1 MARSLGRGGG
11 PRRPRRLNVG
21 CWNMRTLVESDGS
34 IATGVA
40 RRGGRGVAIDRKAS
54 LMVQE
59 LRKFGM
65 SVVCISETK
74 WFGSAVYDIDGY
86 LILHSG
92 RPVPGEGVKVERN
105 EGMAIVLDPCM
116 VKNWKDGGEVW
127 EPVSSRVVSARLK
140 LSDGLEGRVSGK
152 KCPVYCSVVSVYT
165 PTHRASQ
172 EDKDYFFDDLQR
184 VLDGI
189 SADDV
194 LLIMGDLN
202 ARVGA
207 EDDGG
212 AWDGVCG
219 RHGVGC
225 RNESGEALLS
235 WCALNGLVVMNTMF
249 EKKKIHKYTWQHPAS
264 KQWHCIDYVIMRQR
278 QRGLC
283 CDVSVL
289 RVADCWTDHKL
300 LRAQLRVG
308 CRVVKKASAVTRRRF
323 AVGALQ
329 DEMMRKAFVEK
340 VCGTVES
347 CWDDGLSGAGMW
359 EVIRDGMVSAAESV
373 LGWETRKVHSH

>member
-1 MARSLGRGGG
+1 MARSLGHGGG
-11 PRRPRRLNVG
+11 TQEAVG

-40 RRGGRGVAIDRKAS
+40 RRGGRGVAIDRKAL

-59 LRKFGM
+59 LRKFWM

-92 RPVPGEGVKVERN
+92 RRVPGKGVKVERN
-105 EGMAIVLDPCM
+105 EGVAIVLDPCM
-116 VKNWKDGGEVW
+116 VKNWKDGGKVW

-152 KCPVYCSVVSVYT
+152 KCPVYCSVVSVYA

-172 EDKDYFFDDLQR
+172 EDKDRFFDDLQR

-194 LLIMGDLN
+194 LLIMGDQN

-219 RHGVGC
+219 RHGVGR

-249 EKKKIHKYTWQHPAS
+249 EKKKIHKYTWQHPRS
-264 KQWHCIDYVIMRQR
+264 KQQHCIDYVIMRQR
-278 QRGLC
+278 QRGLS
-283 CDVSVL
+283 CDVTAL
-289 RVADCWTDHKL
+289 RAADCWTDHKL
-300 LRAQLRVG
+300 LRAEGRL
-308 CRVVKKASAVTRRRF
+308 
-323 AVGALQ
+323 
-329 DEMMRKAFVEK
+329 
-340 VCGTVES
+340 
-347 CWDDGLSGAGMW
+347 
-359 EVIRDGMVSAAESV
+359 
-373 LGWETRKVHSH
+373 